1 MNNTTDYDF
10 DTEETIIENNF
21 KEFMENIKIN
31 DETINVDIENNEYID
46 PNKSDIKIPEITQY
60 IANTLDIN
68 NKELNESVLTSIQK
82 KKLKINNSNKHN
94 YVNHINNILNNNSIL
109 NKLEKQNN
117 SFLYLIKD
125 KKTIFKN
132 KKNFYF
138 NKLNCFF
145 KLWFF
150 KKPIVL
156 NKIWYKK
163 LL

>member
-82 KKLKINNSNKHN
+82 KKLKINN
-94 YVNHINNILNNNSIL
+94 
-109 NKLEKQNN
+109 
-117 SFLYLIKD
+117 
-125 KKTIFKN
+125 
-132 KKNFYF
+132 
-138 NKLNCFF
+138 
-145 KLWFF
+145 
-150 KKPIVL
+150 
-156 NKIWYKK
+156 
-163 LL
+163 